1 MVKVIKTILAKEN
14 VARQTAVETQLR
26 AEILDKRESKRN

>member
-1 MVKVIKTILAKEN
+1 MGKVIKTILAKEN

-26 AEILDKRESKRN
+26 AEIVR